1 MSWKTEFPDDD
12 HLCEDSEG
20 SEKLVLH
27 CEKENPAVRA
37 QAYVYSIIALP
48 PTQPLDARYFG
59 ILLSVNV
66 MENTVCFA
74 GYQLI
79 CL

>member
-1 MSWKTEFPDDD
+1 M
-12 HLCEDSEG
+12 CEDSEG
-20 SEKLVLH
+20 SKKLVLF
-27 CEKENPAVRA
+27 CGKDNPAGRA

-48 PTQPLDARYFG
+48 PTQPLDASYFG

-66 MENTVCFA
+66 IENTVCLA